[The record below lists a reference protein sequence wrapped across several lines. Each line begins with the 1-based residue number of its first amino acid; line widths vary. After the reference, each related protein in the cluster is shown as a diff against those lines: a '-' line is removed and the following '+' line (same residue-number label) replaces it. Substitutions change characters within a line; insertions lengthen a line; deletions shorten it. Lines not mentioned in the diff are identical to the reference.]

1 LGAEARNLSVAIEP
15 EISTGVASGERPRT
29 ILIALPYAVN
39 VRDILRTA
47 VFRTLKQAGTR
58 LVLLTPAHDDPSFRE
73 EFGGEDVHIEPLYP
87 NDPGPW
93 EQRFEGLRL
102 TLFNDLTKT
111 IGFVSTPKS
120 QRGLLKHAALSTAR
134 LIGRGL
140 GRRTT
145 ESLLSRATMTLFPD
159 RRYDDVLR
167 RYQPD
172 LVCLTRVFGWAAD
185 CPVLKS
191 AVRLGI
197 PTILLASSWDNLT
210 SKGVFP
216 ARVDRVVV
224 WNPIM
229 ADEAERLHG
238 YAREQIYI
246 AGAPQFDV
254 YADDSQLP
262 DRSAFFAQIGAD
274 PDKALITFAMTNVK
288 TCPDEFDVLE
298 MFWSRLREGAL
309 GRPAQ
314 LLARVHPIASHYG
327 EVMPE
332 RLRNL
337 PDLLFDLPGRPGR
350 FVDRDTNRADMI
362 HLAATMRHSDVVLNT
377 SSTIAIDAA
386 AVDTPVVCAGFD
398 GRRTLPY
405 AQSVRRYHDYTHYSK
420 LLELGGVR
428 VAHDLDQLVTQV
440 KAYLDDPD
448 LDHEGRLRIIEKQCR
463 AIDGKSGERIGQYVL
478 SALDELTRAA
488 ARGRPPS

>member
-1 LGAEARNLSVAIEP
+1 VAHLAAEAHKVSAGIQP
-15 EISTGVASGERPRT
+15 EISRTSSKGGRT

-47 VFRTLKQAGTR
+47 VFRSLKAAGHR
-58 LVLLTPAHDDPSFRE
+58 LVLLSPAHDDPSFRE
-73 EFGGEDVHIEPLYP
+73 EFGDENVHIEPLHP
-87 NDPGPW
+87 NEPGAW

-102 TLFNDLTKT
+102 TLFNDLTET
-111 IGFVSTPKS
+111 IGVMSAPKA
-120 QRGLLKHAALSTAR
+120 QRGLLKQTALSAAR
-134 LIGRGL
+134 TLGKRL
-140 GRRTT
+140 GRRRT
-145 ESLLSRATMTLFPD
+145 ESLLSHATMALFPD
-159 RRYDDVLR
+159 HRYDEVLR

-197 PTILLASSWDNLT
+197 PTVLLASSWDNLT

-229 ADEAERLHG
+229 AAEAEHLHG
-238 YAREQIYI
+238 YAPEQIYI

-254 YADDSQLP
+254 YADKSQLP
-262 DRSAFFAQIGAD
+262 DRSAFFAKVGAD
-274 PDKALITFAMTNVK
+274 PGKALITFAMTNVK

-298 MFWSRLREGAL
+298 MFWTRMREGAL

-337 PDLLFDLPGRPGR
+337 PDLLVDLPGRPGR
-350 FVDRDTNRADMI
+350 FIDRDTTRADMV
-362 HLAATMRHSDVVLNT
+362 HLAATMWHSDVVLNT

-386 AVDTPVVCAGFD
+386 ASGTPVVCAGFD

-405 AQSVRRYHDYTHYSK
+405 ERSVRRYHDYTHYGK

-428 VAHDLDQLVTQV
+428 VAHDLDQLVGHV
-440 KAYLDDPD
+440 KAYLEDPS
-448 LDHEGRLRIIEKQCR
+448 LDQDGRLRVVERQCR
-463 AIDGKSGERIGQYVL
+463 AIDGKSGERIGEYVL
-478 SALDELTRAA
+478 AMLEELAP
-488 ARGRPPS
+488 ARR